1 LEVNKISGE
10 ILDLFEKKKQIKI
23 DKKTEEEN
31 QKFSVIEKRVLDSL
45 SPAKIKRVIAMRE
58 DPLALYDDGG
68 RFEISY
74 KQFILMTD
82 KKEVVETDDA
92 VVFVNAHRKLYRKE
106 LQLPKTEDGMIFDSE
121 YYITE
126 EDITR
131 REIQSD
137 VWNED
142 NKHHHYIEEA
152 KVALAKEGKDIATE
166 ENAFAAILEL
176 FE

>member
-1 LEVNKISGE
+1 MKLHKGEVFITKDTVQFHYANKE
-10 ILDLFEKKKQIKI
+10 LFKQ
-23 DKKTEEEN
+23 
-31 QKFSVIEKRVLDSL
+31 
-45 SPAKIKRVIAMRE
+45 
-58 DPLALYDDGG
+58 
-68 RFEISY
+68 
-74 KQFILMTD
+74 
-82 KKEVVETDDA
+82 
-92 VVFVNAHRKLYRKE
+92 E
-106 LQLPKTEDGMIFDSE
+106 LQLPITEDGMIFDGE
-121 YYITE
+121 YYIAG